1 MNFDINTVISDMA
14 LAIKGEIGENWDKV
28 KATANQ
34 FLQNKKER
42 FALLAELRISGDLS
56 QEKFKSRLN
65 DEKLV
70 AEAELNTLAVIS
82 KAIAQNAAN
91 AAIGVL
97 EKAVKTAIGTIL

>member
-14 LAIKGEIGENWDKV
+14 LAIKGEVGENWDKV
-28 KATANQ
+28 KTTANQ

-56 QEKFKSRLN
+56 PEKFKSRLN

-70 AEAELNTLAVIS
+70 AEAEFNALAVIS

-97 EKAVKTAIGTIL
+97 EKAVKAAIGTIL

>member
-70 AEAELNTLAVIS
+70 AEAELNALAVIS